1 MPDPL
6 GPTGVATPFASLQQ
20 GTGVA
25 KDKTSL
31 GKEQFLNLLVTQMRY
46 QDPSAPMDSSQI
58 MSQTASLSTVEQ
70 LQELTTTQREAF
82 GLQMR
87 LSASSF
93 VGQQISWDV
102 EGVTKTGI
110 VDSASFAAA
119 KPVLKVGA
127 DTVDL
132 DKVNLIQTA
141 GAAPPPPKAS
151 ATSTTSDATDGSGET
166 SKTGDS
172 ASTTSA

>member
-6 GPTGVATPFASLQQ
+6 GPLGVATPYASPQQ

-46 QDPSAPMDSSQI
+46 QDPSSPMDSSQI

-87 LSASSF
+87 LSASTF
-93 VGQQISWDV
+93 VGQQVSWKAGD
-102 EGVTKTGI
+102 VTKTGT
-110 VDSASFAAA
+110 VDSASFADA

-127 DTVDL
+127 DSVEL
-132 DKVNLIQTA
+132 DKVTLVQAA
-141 GAAPPPPKAS
+141 GAAPPPQKP
-151 ATSTTSDATDGSGET
+151 TTTPDATDGSGDI
-166 SKTGDS
+166 SKPGDS
-172 ASTTSA
+172 AANPSA

>member
-70 LQELTTTQREAF
+70 LQELTSTQREAF

-87 LSASSF
+87 LSASTF
-93 VGQQISWDV
+93 VGQQVSWA
-102 EGVTKTGI
+102 EGEVTKTGI
-110 VDSASFAAA
+110 VDSASFANA
-119 KPVLKVGA
+119 KPVLKVGK
-127 DTVDL
+127 DSVDL
-132 DKVNLIQTA
+132 DKVNLVQAA
-141 GAAPPPPKAS
+141 GAAPPPAAKSTTDTKA
-151 ATSTTSDATDGSGET
+151 TSDAS
-166 SKTGDS
+166 S
-172 ASTTSA
+172 ATTSA